1 MHSSTSFDN
10 LYIGGAWVP
19 ALNAAAP
26 IAVEN
31 PYTHETVGQV
41 PRGAAADVDAAVR
54 AACDAL
60 PTWSQT
66 SSADR
71 AMYLES
77 IAQALADRGNEIAA
91 LITAEVGTPLRI
103 SQKVQ
108 AALPVQTLRETAAV
122 LVDFPFTSRIGHS
135 VVQRP
140 PVGVVGAITPW
151 NYPLHQIIGKVG
163 GALAA
168 GCTVVLKPSDLAPLS
183 AFVLAEIMDAV
194 GLPAGVFNV
203 VSGPGSEIGQALV
216 DHPDVSLVSFTGST
230 SVGREI
236 AARSGDLVKRVSL
249 ELGGKSASVVLPDAD
264 LATAVKVSVANAF
277 LNAGQTC
284 TAWSRL
290 LVAREQ
296 LAEVEALAVAAA
308 SRYSPGNPMDPATR
322 LGPLAS
328 KKQQDSVLKH
338 IKDAA
343 SNGATI
349 LCGGSA
355 GEMANGYF
363 VEATVLSNVAPG
375 SPAEQEEMFGPVLSI
390 VAYDDVEQAISIA
403 NGTKYGLAAGVW
415 SADEETA
422 FGVASRLQAGQV
434 DVNGAAFNPAAPFG
448 GFKQSGYGREF
459 GTFGIEEFLTV
470 RSIQV

>member
-1 MHSSTSFDN
+1 MQSSTSFDN
-10 LYIGGAWVP
+10 LYIDGTWVP
-19 ALNAAAP
+19 TITSAQP
-26 IAVEN
+26 IEVEN

-41 PRGAAADVDAAVR
+41 PRGTSADVDAAVR
-54 AACDAL
+54 AASTAL
-60 PTWSQT
+60 PAWEATP
-66 SSADR
+66 AVER
-71 AMYLES
+71 ALYLER
-77 IAQALADRGNEIAA
+77 IAQELANRSEEIAQ

-108 AALPVQTLRETAAV
+108 AALPVQTLNETAAA
-122 LVDFPFTSRIGHS
+122 LRAFNFTSQIGHS

-151 NYPLHQIIGKVG
+151 NYPLHQIVGKVG

-168 GCTVVLKPSDLAPLS
+168 GCTLVLKPSDLAPLS
-183 AFVLAEIMDAV
+183 AFVLAEVVASV

-216 DHPDVSLVSFTGST
+216 DHPEVALVSFTGST
-230 SVGREI
+230 AVGRQI

-249 ELGGKSASVVLPDAD
+249 ELGGKSASIVLPDAD
-264 LATAVKVSVANAF
+264 LATAVKVTVANSF

-290 LVAREQ
+290 LVPRE
-296 LAEVEALAVAAA
+296 LLPEVEALAAAAA
-308 SRYSPGNPMDPATR
+308 SRYVPGDPMESGTR
-322 LGPLAS
+322 LGPLVS
-328 KKQQDSVLKH
+328 KKQRDSVLGH
-338 IKDAA
+338 ITEAV
-343 SNGATI
+343 SNGATV
-349 LCGGSA
+349 LCGGSD
-355 GEMANGYF
+355 GGTETGYF

-375 SPAEQEEMFGPVLSI
+375 SVAEQEEMFGPVLSI
-390 VAYDDVEQAISIA
+390 VAYDDVEEAVAIA

-415 SADEETA
+415 SADPEA
-422 FGVASRLQAGQV
+422 AINVAGRLLAGQV
-434 DVNGAAFNPAAPFG
+434 DINGAAFNPAAPFG

-470 RSIQV
+470 RSIQM